1 MVLTCQICPCRS
13 PRWEVLCAST
23 LTLQTKRRYSMRV
36 FSLAFQ
42 SHLHFKMTICLC
54 GWEGCNQF
62 EINNSTVQPS
72 PSPSPKPT
80 TPKPTPKPT
89 PTPTPKPGLQC
100 LKCNGVPNPGNPNPD
115 ACDADQHFGDL
126 TVTKPFSQLYFDMI
140 IILS

>member
-1 MVLTCQICPCRS
+1 
-13 PRWEVLCAST
+13 
-23 LTLQTKRRYSMRV
+23 MRV

-62 EINNSTVQPS
+62 EINNSTMQPS

-80 TPKPTPKPT
+80 TTKPTPKPT

-126 TVTKPFSQLYFDMI
+126 TVTKPFSQLNFDNDHNTILKYFQNCSDE
-140 IILS
+140 LANATGPVYCFVQQLTGW